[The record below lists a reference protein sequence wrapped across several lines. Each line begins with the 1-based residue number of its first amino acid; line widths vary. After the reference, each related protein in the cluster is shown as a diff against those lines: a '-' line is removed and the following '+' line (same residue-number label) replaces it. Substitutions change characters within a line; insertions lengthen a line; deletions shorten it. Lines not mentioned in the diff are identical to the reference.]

1 MLIAG
6 TPTWTFLSARDWAKR
21 FGGVMKRAPNN
32 IPKKS
37 RPDLMDNASVET
49 R

>member
-21 FGGVMKRAPNN
+21 TDDETNKLTINISSKKRLE
-32 IPKKS
+32 I
-37 RPDLMDNASVET
+37 T
-49 R
+49 